1 MELVVILAV
10 FLAFLI
16 FSNSRRAKQAKALES
31 SVAVGAQV
39 IMLGGIK
46 GKIVSIL
53 DDTVIVETTPGTRIE
68 FLKAA
73 VRTVV
78 PASLEVK
85 ATAATAKAQANPAAA
100 KPAAKKPSAKKP
112 AAKKP
117 AATATKTTASKKTA
131 K

>member
-10 FLAFLI
+10 FLAFII
-16 FSNSRRAKQAKALES
+16 FSNSRRSKQAKALEA
-31 SVAVGAQV
+31 SVSVGAQV

-53 DDTVIVETTPGTRIE
+53 DDTLVVESTPGTRIE

-78 PASLEVK
+78 PASLD
-85 ATAATAKAQANPAAA
+85 AKAEAFAPKAKA
-100 KPAAKKPSAKKP
+100 KPAATKPVAKKP
-112 AAKKP
+112 AAS
-117 AATATKTTASKKTA
+117 KTTATKKTA

>member
-10 FLAFLI
+10 FLAFII
-16 FSNSRRAKQAKALES
+16 FSNSRRSKQAKALEA
-31 SVAVGAQV
+31 SVSVGAQV

-53 DDTVIVETTPGTRIE
+53 DDTVVVESTPGTRIE

-78 PASLEVK
+78 PASLEAKPAVATPK
-85 ATAATAKAQANPAAA
+85 AKSGA
-100 KPAAKKPSAKKP
+100 KPAATKP

-117 AATATKTTASKKTA
+117 AAPKTTATKKTA

>member
-1 MELVVILAV
+1 MELLVILAV
-10 FLAFLI
+10 FLAFII
-16 FSNSRRAKQAKALES
+16 FSNSRRAKQAKALEA

-53 DDTVIVETTPGTRIE
+53 DDTVIVESTPGTRIE

-78 PASLEVK
+78 PASLEAK
-85 ATAATAKAQANPAAA
+85 PATATPKAKA
-100 KPAAKKPSAKKP
+100 KPAAKTATSKP
-112 AAKKP
+112 AAPKK
-117 AATATKTTASKKTA
+117 AATPKTTATKKTA

>member
-10 FLAFLI
+10 FLAFII
-16 FSNSRRAKQAKALES
+16 FSNSRRSKQAKALEA
-31 SVAVGAQV
+31 SVSVGAQV
-39 IMLGGIK
+39 VMLGGIK

-53 DDTVIVETTPGTRIE
+53 DDTVVVESTPGTRIE

-78 PASLEVK
+78 PASLD
-85 ATAATAKAQANPAAA
+85 AKAVVTAPKAKS
-100 KPAAKKPSAKKP
+100 KPAATKP

-117 AATATKTTASKKTA
+117 AASKTTATKKTA

>member
-1 MELVVILAV
+1 MELVVILAF
-10 FLAFLI
+10 FLAFII
-16 FSNSRRAKQAKALES
+16 FSNSRRSKQAKALEA
-31 SVAVGAQV
+31 SVSVGAQV

-53 DDTVIVETTPGTRIE
+53 DDTVVVESTPGTRIE

-78 PASLEVK
+78 PASFD
-85 ATAATAKAQANPAAA
+85 AKAVAAAPKAKA
-100 KPAAKKPSAKKP
+100 KPAASKPVAKKP
-112 AAKKP
+112 AV
-117 AATATKTTASKKTA
+117 TKTTATKKTA

>member
-16 FSNSRRAKQAKALES
+16 FSNSRRSKQAKALEA

-39 IMLGGIK
+39 VMLGGIK

-53 DDTVIVETTPGTRIE
+53 EDTVIVESTPGTRIE

-85 ATAATAKAQANPAAA
+85 AADAAPKSSTVAK
-100 KPAAKKPSAKKP
+100 KPAAKKPV
-112 AAKKP
+112 AKKP

>member
-1 MELVVILAV
+1 MELLVILAV
-10 FLAFLI
+10 FLAFII
-16 FSNSRRAKQAKALES
+16 FSNSRRAKQAKALEA

-53 DDTVIVETTPGTRIE
+53 DDTVIVESTPGTRIE

-78 PASLEVK
+78 PASLEAK
-85 ATAATAKAQANPAAA
+85 PATATPKAKA
-100 KPAAKKPSAKKP
+100 KPAAKTATSNP
-112 AAKKP
+112 AAPKK
-117 AATATKTTASKKTA
+117 AAAPKTTATKKTA

>member
-1 MELVVILAV
+1 MELILILAV
-10 FLAFLI
+10 FLAFII
-16 FSNSRRAKQAKALES
+16 FSNSRRSKQAKVLEA

-53 DDTVIVETTPGTRIE
+53 EDTVIVETTPGTRIE
-68 FLKAA
+68 FVKAA

-78 PASLEVK
+78 PAEASVK
-85 ATAATAKAQANPAAA
+85 QGTTTKVSAPATTDAKPVKKTTSAA
-100 KPAAKKPSAKKP
+100 K
-112 AAKKP
+112 
-117 AATATKTTASKKTA
+117 TTTTTKKTA

>member
-1 MELVVILAV
+1 M
-10 FLAFLI
+10 
-16 FSNSRRAKQAKALES
+16 LEA

-53 DDTVIVETTPGTRIE
+53 EDTVIVETTPGTRIE
-68 FLKAA
+68 FVKAA

-78 PASLEVK
+78 PAEASVK
-85 ATAATAKAQANPAAA
+85 QGATTKVSAPATTDAKPVKKTTSAA
-100 KPAAKKPSAKKP
+100 K
-112 AAKKP
+112 
-117 AATATKTTASKKTA
+117 TTTTTKKTA

>member
-1 MELVVILAV
+1 MELLVILAV
-10 FLAFLI
+10 FLAFII
-16 FSNSRRAKQAKALES
+16 FSNSRRTKQAKALEA

-53 DDTVIVETTPGTRIE
+53 EDSVVVETTPGTRIE

-73 VRTVV
+73 VRTVA
-78 PASLEVK
+78 PAPVEVK
-85 ATAATAKAQANPAAA
+85 AEAPAKAKPAAA
-100 KPAAKKPSAKKP
+100 KT

-117 AATATKTTASKKTA
+117 AATKTPAAKTTKTTATKKTA

>member
-10 FLAFLI
+10 FLAFII
-16 FSNSRRAKQAKALES
+16 FSNSRRSKQAKALEA
-31 SVAVGAQV
+31 SVSVGAQV

-53 DDTVIVETTPGTRIE
+53 DDTVVVESTPGTRIE

-78 PASLEVK
+78 PASLE
-85 ATAATAKAQANPAAA
+85 AKPAVASPKA
-100 KPAAKKPSAKKP
+100 KPAAKSATSKP
-112 AAKKP
+112 AAPKKP
-117 AATATKTTASKKTA
+117 AATKTTATKKTA

>member
-10 FLAFLI
+10 FLAFII
-16 FSNSRRAKQAKALES
+16 FSNSRRSKQAKALEA

-39 IMLGGIK
+39 VMLGGIK

-53 DDTVIVETTPGTRIE
+53 DDTVIVESTPGARIE

-78 PASLEVK
+78 AASLDDK
-85 ATAATAKAQANPAAA
+85 AVGVAPKAKA
-100 KPAAKKPSAKKP
+100 KPAATKP

-117 AATATKTTASKKTA
+117 AASKTTATKKTA

>member
-10 FLAFLI
+10 FLAFII
-16 FSNSRRAKQAKALES
+16 FSNSRRSKQAKALEA
-31 SVAVGAQV
+31 SVSVGAQV
-39 IMLGGIK
+39 IMLGGVK

-53 DDTVIVETTPGTRIE
+53 DDTVIVESTPGTRIE

-78 PASLEVK
+78 PASLETK
-85 ATAATAKAQANPAAA
+85 AVAAAPKAKA
-100 KPAAKKPSAKKP
+100 KPAATKT

-117 AATATKTTASKKTA
+117 AATKTTATKKTA

>member
-1 MELVVILAV
+1 MELLVILAV
-10 FLAFLI
+10 FLAFII
-16 FSNSRRAKQAKALES
+16 FSNSRRSKQAKALEA
-31 SVAVGAQV
+31 SVSVGAQV

-53 DDTVIVETTPGTRIE
+53 DDTVIVESTPGTRIE

-78 PASLEVK
+78 PASLD
-85 ATAATAKAQANPAAA
+85 AQAETSAPKAKA
-100 KPAAKKPSAKKP
+100 KPAATKPVAKKP
-112 AAKKP
+112 AAS
-117 AATATKTTASKKTA
+117 KTTATKKTA

>member
-10 FLAFLI
+10 FLAFII
-16 FSNSRRAKQAKALES
+16 FSNSRRSKQAKALEA
-31 SVAVGAQV
+31 SVSVGAQV

-53 DDTVIVETTPGTRIE
+53 DDTVVVESTPGTRIE

-78 PASLEVK
+78 PASLD
-85 ATAATAKAQANPAAA
+85 AKAETSAPKAKA
-100 KPAAKKPSAKKP
+100 KPSATKPVAKKP
-112 AAKKP
+112 AAS
-117 AATATKTTASKKTA
+117 KTTATKKTA

>member
-10 FLAFLI
+10 FLAFII
-16 FSNSRRAKQAKALES
+16 FSNSRRSKQAKALEA
-31 SVAVGAQV
+31 SVSVGAQV

-53 DDTVIVETTPGTRIE
+53 DDTVIVESTPGTRIE

-78 PASLEVK
+78 PASLE
-85 ATAATAKAQANPAAA
+85 AKPAVASPKA
-100 KPAAKKPSAKKP
+100 KPAAKSATSKPAAPKKP
-112 AAKKP
+112 AAS
-117 AATATKTTASKKTA
+117 KTTATKKTA

>member
-1 MELVVILAV
+1 MELLVILAV
-10 FLAFLI
+10 FLAFII
-16 FSNSRRAKQAKALES
+16 FSNSRRAKQAKALEA

-53 DDTVIVETTPGTRIE
+53 DDTIIVESTPGTRIE

-78 PASLEVK
+78 PVSLDVK
-85 ATAATAKAQANPAAA
+85 AVSATKAKDKTSTAKPAAA
-100 KPAAKKPSAKKP
+100 KMPVAK
-112 AAKKP
+112 
-117 AATATKTTASKKTA
+117 ATKSTASKKTA

>member
-1 MELVVILAV
+1 MELLVILAV
-10 FLAFLI
+10 FLAFII
-16 FSNSRRAKQAKALES
+16 FSNSRRTKQAKALEA
-31 SVAVGAQV
+31 SVTVGAQV

-53 DDTVIVETTPGTRIE
+53 EDSVVVETTPGTRIE

-73 VRTVV
+73 VRTVAPTSV
-78 PASLEVK
+78 AVK
-85 ATAATAKAQANPAAA
+85 AEAPAKAKPAAA
-100 KPAAKKPSAKKP
+100 KT

-117 AATATKTTASKKTA
+117 AATKTPAAKTTKTTATKKTA

>member
-10 FLAFLI
+10 FLAFII
-16 FSNSRRAKQAKALES
+16 FSNSRRSKQAKALEA
-31 SVAVGAQV
+31 SVSVGAQV

-53 DDTVIVETTPGTRIE
+53 DDTVVVESTPGTRIE

-78 PASLEVK
+78 PASLD
-85 ATAATAKAQANPAAA
+85 AKAVAAAPKAKA
-100 KPAAKKPSAKKP
+100 KPAATKP

-117 AATATKTTASKKTA
+117 AASKTTATKKTA

>member
-1 MELVVILAV
+1 MELLVILAV
-10 FLAFLI
+10 FLAFII
-16 FSNSRRAKQAKALES
+16 FSNSRRTKQAKALEA
-31 SVAVGAQV
+31 SVTVGAQV

-53 DDTVIVETTPGTRIE
+53 EDSVVVETTPGTRIE

-73 VRTVV
+73 VRTVAPTSV
-78 PASLEVK
+78 AVK
-85 ATAATAKAQANPAAA
+85 AEAPAKAKPAAA
-100 KPAAKKPSAKKP
+100 KT

-117 AATATKTTASKKTA
+117 AATKTPAAKTTKTTATKKNA

>member
-1 MELVVILAV
+1 MELILILAV
-10 FLAFLI
+10 FLAYII
-16 FSNSRRAKQAKALES
+16 FSNSRRSKQAKALEE

-53 DDTVIVETTPGTRIE
+53 EDTVIVETTPGTRIE
-68 FLKAA
+68 FVKAA

-78 PASLEVK
+78 PA
-85 ATAATAKAQANPAAA
+85 ATDAKPVATKKVSAPATAAA
-100 KPAAKKPSAKKP
+100 KPVKKTTSAAK
-112 AAKKP
+112 
-117 AATATKTTASKKTA
+117 TTTTTKKTA

>member
-1 MELVVILAV
+1 MELVLVLAV
-10 FLAFLI
+10 FLAFLV
-16 FSNSRRAKQAKALES
+16 FSNSRRAKQAKTLEA

-53 DDTVIVETTPGTRIE
+53 EDTVIVESTPGTRIE

-78 PASLEVK
+78 PASLE
-85 ATAATAKAQANPAAA
+85 AKAEVPEPKAKA
-100 KPAAKKPSAKKP
+100 KPAATKP

>member
-10 FLAFLI
+10 FLAFII
-16 FSNSRRAKQAKALES
+16 FSNSRRSKQAKALEA
-31 SVAVGAQV
+31 SVSVGAQV
-39 IMLGGIK
+39 VMLGGIK

-53 DDTVIVETTPGTRIE
+53 DDTVVVESTPGTRIE

-85 ATAATAKAQANPAAA
+85 PAVATPKAKSAPKAAA
-100 KPAAKKPSAKKP
+100 SKPVAKKP
-112 AAKKP
+112 AAP
-117 AATATKTTASKKTA
+117 KTTATKKTA